1 MVRAVRFFI
10 AGLGAVGR
18 RFLGLI
24 VSQEGLLAARYGLR
38 LVLVGAADS
47 SGAAL
52 DAQGLDAARLVAL
65 KEAGQG
71 AAAYPGAGCKG
82 LAVRQALAGGQ
93 VDLLVEALPTNL
105 RDGEPGLGCI
115 RDALGQGLPVV
126 TASKGPLV
134 LAYQELSAAARR
146 AGVRLAFSA
155 AVAGGLP
162 TVNLGRRD
170 LAGSTILR
178 VEGIFNSTTNYILT
192 TMAEEGLSFEEALG
206 EARQRGIAEADPSL
220 DVDGWDAAAKL
231 VIVANS
237 VLCRPTT
244 LADVEITGIRGVT
257 PEDLAQAAR
266 AGRAV
271 KLLALAE
278 RAGGDY
284 RLSVRPTALAADH
297 PLARLRPWEMG
308 VRYSTDTMG
317 VIYAVI
323 DEPDPLP
330 TAAAVLRDVIDL
342 FAPLGVGGSG
352 ADRFARADCGAPAQ
366 GNCPHP

>member
-1 MVRAVRFFI
+1 MQGTTRIRTVHFFI

-18 RFLGLI
+18 RFLGLLL
-24 VSQEGLLAARYGLR
+24 SQEELLANRYGLR
-38 LVLVGAADS
+38 FEPVGAADS

-52 DAQGLDAARLVAL
+52 AAEGLDTARIVAL

-71 AAAYPGAGCKG
+71 VAGYPGAGRAG
-82 LAVRQALAGGQ
+82 LFVREALAQAQ

-105 RDGEPGLGCI
+105 RDAQPGLSCI
-115 RDALGQGLPVV
+115 QDALQRGLPVV

-134 LAYQELSAAARR
+134 LAYQELGAAAAQ

-170 LAGSTILR
+170 LAGANVLR

-192 TMAEEGLSFEEALG
+192 TMAENGLSFDEALA
-206 EARQRGIAEADPSL
+206 EAQRRGIAEADPSL
-220 DVDGWDAAAKL
+220 DVDGLDAAAKL

-237 VLCRPTT
+237 VLARPTT
-244 LADVEITGIRGVT
+244 LADLEIQGIRGVT
-257 PEDLAQAAR
+257 PERLAEVQR
-266 AGRAV
+266 QGRV
-271 KLLALAE
+271 LKLVALAE
-278 RAGGDY
+278 RAGADY
-284 RLSVRPTALAADH
+284 RFSVRPTALEASH

-308 VRYSTDTMG
+308 VRYTTDTMG

-330 TAAAVLRDVIDL
+330 TAAAVLRDCLDIL
-342 FAPLGVGGSG
+342 APP
-352 ADRFARADCGAPAQ
+352 R
-366 GNCPHP
+366 